1 MQLLGTK
8 EAAEKLGTSPK
19 RLRKFL
25 RDAPE
30 YGGTGMGGRY
40 GFDEAA
46 YELLAERFGKWK
58 GSKPTPRAKRE
69 RASTELA
76 HLNSDP
82 PARVEVLRRMVR
94 SPGLRNQLHQQRLTR
109 QSKLLARMK
118 EVGL

>member
-40 GFDEAA
+40 GFDDEAYA
-46 YELLAERFGKWK
+46 LLAERFGKWK

-82 PARVEVLRRMVR
+82 AATVDTLRRSVR
-94 SPGLRNQLHQQRLTR
+94 NPRLRNQLHAQRNLR